1 MNRFIKVIEAVLLMS
16 WAVFL
21 SSPVFGETSLAPINV
36 EKPSVRVEAP
46 AFTLAGVGGKTVS
59 LKNYKSKVVLLNFW
73 ASWCAPCREE
83 MPALEK
89 LWSDYKGR
97 GLVIIAIAA
106 DRRPETARR
115 LIEKLGLTFPALFD
129 PEGTV
134 RTLYE
139 VAALPTTYL
148 IGKDGKINGR
158 ALGAVQWDD
167 VSPRKLIEELVNQ
180 AVSKR

>member
-59 LKNYKSKVVLLNFW
+59 LKDYKGKVVLLNFW

-83 MPALEK
+83 APALEK
-89 LWSDYKGR
+89 LWSDYKAR
-97 GLVIIAIAA
+97 DFVVIAIAA

-115 LIEKLGLTFPALFD
+115 FVSKLGLSFPALFD

-134 RTLYE
+134 RKLYE
-139 VAALPTTYL
+139 VTALPTTYL
-148 IGKDGKINGR
+148 IGKDGKISGR
-158 ALGAVQWDD
+158 VLGAAKWDGA
-167 VSPRKLIEELVNQ
+167 SSRKLIEEFVNESS
-180 AVSKR
+180 AR